1 MISRQR
7 TSTLTDPRFP
17 DPTLFRPWGA
27 RGQRTPEAISFPD
40 AVYASVERVW
50 QLVPGAG
57 DDEVYAGTEP
67 AAVWH
72 STDRGE
78 TFSLVRGLWDHPHRT
93 EWAAGFG
100 GQAFHTV
107 LPHPTRTG
115 SVLAALSTGGVY
127 ASDDNGASWQ
137 DRKSTRLNSSH

>member
-1 MISRQR
+1 MEEVYPCMFDTRGEP
-7 TSTLTDPRFP
+7 PR
-17 DPTLFRPWGA
+17 LLAGA
-27 RGQRTPEAISFPD
+27 ASSWLGPQVGRSDDLGASWQSTPEAIRFPD
-40 AVYASVERVW
+40 DVDASVERVW

-93 EWAAGFG
+93 EWAAG
-100 GQAFHTV
+100 
-107 LPHPTRTG
+107 L
-115 SVLAALSTGGVY
+115 
-127 ASDDNGASWQ
+127 
-137 DRKSTRLNSSH
+137 DRKSTRLKSSH